1 MKNDVEQLMSSLR
14 TDHRNMALLLD
25 LLDVER
31 ERLAASGVPD
41 YGLVQDI
48 MRYMTEFPDVVHHPT
63 EDFIYRHLK
72 SLRPDIDDDLERVER
87 DHENIENLGL
97 KLKNDIEAMS
107 VGANLNR
114 DEVIKE
120 LRQYIR
126 QLREHM
132 YWEEK
137 GLFTLA
143 DELQGRDDGLVFPAY
158 GLGTQLLSDDDDI
171 LNKGREGPA
180 ILEIPLDQFVPYGG
194 ARKKAKGPHQ
204 ITHGDIARACG
215 YCPSIGL
222 YQRPSDRW
230 RKTYEDRAFRW
241 LIDTHGVPVDVPGAC
256 QIRHIAKGRYA
267 KDSLITRI
275 RQKIRKGQDD

>member
-1 MKNDVEQLMSSLR
+1 
-14 TDHRNMALLLD
+14 MALLLD
-25 LLDVER
+25 LLDLET

-48 MRYMTEFPDVVHHPT
+48 MLYMTEYPDVVHHPT

-143 DELQGRDDGLVFPAY
+143 DELQGDADWLAIVSNNEKVDDPIFGPRVERKY
-158 GLGTQLLSDDDDI
+158 RRLL
-171 LNKGREGPA
+171 
-180 ILEIPLDQFVPYGG
+180 
-194 ARKKAKGPHQ
+194 ARIQ
-204 ITHGDIARACG
+204 
-215 YCPSIGL
+215 
-222 YQRPSDRW
+222 QRVVW
-230 RKTYEDRAFRW
+230 
-241 LIDTHGVPVDVPGAC
+241 
-256 QIRHIAKGRYA
+256 
-267 KDSLITRI
+267 DSQQYLTSPW
-275 RQKIRKGQDD
+275 